1 MRYWLVG
8 LLLIATPIAAQEHF
22 HPPQDAQLHDQ
33 FYNTW
38 SRPNGG
44 QPRVASCCN
53 KHDCYPTRIER
64 RGASWYA
71 LRREDHAWI
80 RIPQGLLEH
89 EQLDPRESPD
99 GQNHACIAPP
109 QYGNVVY
116 CAVLGSAI

>member
-1 MRYWLVG
+1 MHLWLLL
-8 LLLIATPIAAQEHF
+8 LLLISPAAAQHHG
-22 HPPQDAQLHDQ
+22 HPPQDAQLHDE

-38 SRPNGG
+38 LRPNHGY
-44 QPRVASCCN
+44 PRAASCCN

-71 LRREDHAWI
+71 QRREDHAWI

-89 EQLDPRESPD
+89 EQNDPRESPD
-99 GQNHACIAPP
+99 GQSHACMPP
-109 QYGNVVY
+109 PTVGDVVY